1 MFDFF
6 NIDFIGWL
14 RSVGI
19 PEDWALV
26 VIDFSEFIIT
36 FLLALIAYFA
46 GKMAIL
52 GFIKRVAKRT
62 STNWDDILLEKRFF
76 NRIAYII
83 PAWILYTATP
93 YILAAHPDIST
104 FIQKGISI
112 YVIIVI
118 TLVVMSFLDSAHE
131 IYNQFPNST
140 SRPITGYIQVAKII
154 IYIICSVF
162 ILSVFLNQ
170 KAGILFGG
178 LGAFSAVLLLV
189 FKDSILG
196 FVAGLQIS
204 SNDMLQ
210 KGDWISMQS
219 FNTDGIV
226 IDITLAVVKIR
237 NWDNTISTVP
247 TYNMITDSFVNYR
260 YMQNSGARRIR
271 RSVTIDQN
279 SIQFCTAEMIKKFA
293 SVEMIRDY
301 VTGKEEELAEYN
313 LEHGYDPT
321 HPVNARRQTNI
332 GVFRNYLQ
340 AYLFNNQHIRQ
351 DLGIIVRQLPST
363 ELGLPMEISCF
374 CRYTDTIPFENVQS
388 DIFDHLLAVIP
399 FFGLTLYQR
408 PGGNDFRQVTD

>member
-14 RSVGI
+14 TRIGI
-19 PEDWALV
+19 SHDWALLI
-26 VIDFSEFIIT
+26 IDFSEFVIT
-36 FLLALIAYFA
+36 FLLSLIAFYIS
-46 GKMAIL
+46 KLIIL
-52 GFIKRVAKRT
+52 GFIKRIATRT

-83 PAWILYTATP
+83 PAYILYAATP
-93 YILAAHPDIST
+93 YILDGHPDVSSV
-104 FIQKGISI
+104 IQKGISV
-112 YVIIVI
+112 YVIIVF
-118 TLVVMSFLDSAHE
+118 TLVVLAFLDSAHE
-131 IYNQFPNST
+131 IYNQFPNSK
-140 SRPITGYIQVAKII
+140 SKPITGYVQVAKIV

-162 ILSVFLNQ
+162 VLSVFLNQ

-260 YMQNSGARRIR
+260 YMQDVGARRIKR
-271 RSVTIDQN
+271 AVNIDQN
-279 SIQFCTAEMIKKFA
+279 SIVFCTPEMIEKF
-293 SVEMIRDY
+293 STFEIVKDY
-301 VTGKEEELAEYN
+301 VTSKDVELKMYNEENAL
-313 LEHGYDPT
+313 DPSNA
-321 HPVNARRQTNI
+321 VNARRQTNI
-332 GVFRNYLQ
+332 GIFRNYLLS
-340 AYLFNNQHIRQ
+340 YLKRNPSIRQ
-351 DLGIIVRQLPST
+351 DMNILVRQLPAT
-363 ELGLPMEISCF
+363 ELGLPIEISCF
-374 CRYTDTIPFENVQS
+374 CAHTDNILYENVQS
-388 DIFDHLLAVIP
+388 DIFDHVLAVIRY
-399 FFGLTLYQR
+399 FDLDLFQR
-408 PGGNDFRQVTD
+408 PGSNDFKRNLS